1 VGSFGKIDPH
11 ASANGNGQNFRT
23 LLIAGVD
30 DKTEIPFFCKD
41 KLDAGVSR
49 ARLSSSPYTQAPL
62 SNEQLIVSSKKKQN
76 ANVSC

>member
-41 KLDAGVSR
+41 KLDAGGSR